1 MVSMIFAPLHI
12 VSGYSFLQSGLTS
25 ERISKSIKD
34 NDYFGAAIADKEVM
48 YGVTSFIKG
57 MDSIKK
63 PYLIGEEFEI
73 EGDSICLYVINEE
86 GYHNLIKLDLEN
98 QKSPLSFELLKQYSN
113 GLVCVLETNKGT
125 FKEKFVEN
133 YDSSFNRYLLQFGSL
148 YKDNFYLGIEVT
160 SKEDVKYANRI
171 RHFASEFTYKCIA
184 FPTIRYQKKDDALII
199 DMVTAISDDTKINIK
214 KKDGQEYFM
223 SESDYQKIYTKSEL
237 ANTVNIIKQS
247 EFSFHQKRGELLH
260 YPVENATVEL
270 RRMCE
275 ESLKQKGLTE
285 QKYIDRLNH
294 ELDVISTMG
303 YSDYFLIVQDFV
315 NWCKQNDILVGPGR
329 GSAAGSLVS
338 HLLGIV
344 EINPLDYDLQ
354 FERFLNPAR
363 KTMPDIDV
371 DIMDI
376 RREQVVQYMRDRYGS
391 EKVATIITFQTIG
404 AKQSLRDIGRIYDYP
419 SHHIDLL
426 SKRITE
432 KDCTLREA
440 YKKLPDF
447 RSLVDSDKYFLEIV
461 SLASKIEGLPRQS
474 GQHASGVIL
483 DDKQLE
489 DSIPV
494 KKTFDD
500 NYITQYEMEYLE
512 EQGLLKIDF
521 LSLSNLTIIYNC
533 LKQINVN
540 RKEPLTF
547 ENIPYQEKEI
557 FELISQNK
565 TLGLFQIDTS
575 AMRRSIQILKPDC
588 FEDVVALLALGRPGP
603 MQYIPTF
610 AKRKEGKE
618 KFSYVSE
625 DLKDILSSTYG
636 IIVYQEQINSIATKM
651 AGFSLAEADT
661 FRRAISKKER
671 EKILK
676 AQSQF
681 IEGAVKNGYKEEVAK
696 KVFSDILRFAEY
708 GFNKS
713 HSVVYSI
720 IACRMAWLKIHYPLE
735 FYSALLDNSSA
746 TSDSKFSEYVFEMNS
761 LGIKML
767 PPSINYS
774 TNNFVIK
781 DGAILFPLTGIKEIS
796 ITVMENIEKERKERG
811 PFTNIFNFTLRMFKY
826 KINANQ
832 LKYLIDAGAFD
843 ELHPS
848 RNSIRLSILSALQ
861 YAELNYQSDGQLSI
875 GIEAFP
881 EPLIKEQ
888 IDDPLDNLYKEYEA
902 IGAMLSN
909 NPLSYKEDILKEKG
923 AIPIAEALESDNALV
938 AGIIRS
944 KKTINTKKGTPMAFI
959 KIFDNTG
966 DMEITVF
973 SKEYADKRDMLDKNQ
988 IILAK
993 ISRRVNKE
1001 EVSYIA
1007 EQIERLEEKENE

>member
-1 MVSMIFAPLHI
+1 MIFAPLHI

-73 EGDSICLYVINEE
+73 DGDNICLYVMNEE
-86 GYHNLIKLDLEN
+86 GYHNLITLDLEN
-98 QKSPLSFELLKQYSN
+98 QKSPLSFGLLKQYSN
-113 GLVCVLETNKGT
+113 GLICVLETNKGT

-247 EFSFHQKRGELLH
+247 GFSFHQKRGELLH

-294 ELDVISTMG
+294 ELEVISTMG

-391 EKVATIITFQTIG
+391 EKVATIITFQTIC

-440 YKKLPDF
+440 YKKFPDF

-512 EQGLLKIDF
+512 EQGLLKVDF

-533 LKQINVN
+533 LKQINEKK
-540 RKEPLTF
+540 KEPLTF

-909 NPLSYKEDILKEKG
+909 NPLSYKEDILREKG
-923 AIPIAEALESDNALV
+923 AIPIAEALELDNALV

-1001 EVSYIA
+1001 EASYIA

>member
-57 MDSIKK
+57 MDLIKK

-73 EGDSICLYVINEE
+73 EGDSICLYVMNEE

-133 YDSSFNRYLLQFGSL
+133 YDSSFKRYLLQFGSL

-275 ESLKQKGLTE
+275 ESLKHKGLTE

-294 ELDVISTMG
+294 ELEVISTMG

-533 LKQINVN
+533 LKQINEK

-588 FEDVVALLALGRPGP
+588 FNDVVALLALGRPGP

-681 IEGAVKNGYKEEVAK
+681 IEGAVKNGYKEEIAK
-696 KVFSDILRFAEY
+696 KVFADILRFAEY

-923 AIPIAEALESDNALV
+923 AIPIAEALELDNALV

>member
-1 MVSMIFAPLHI
+1 MIFAPLHI

-34 NDYFGAAIADKEVM
+34 NDYFGAGIADKEVM

-57 MDSIKK
+57 MDLIKK
-63 PYLIGEEFEI
+63 PYLIGEEFEV
-73 EGDSICLYVINEE
+73 EGDSVCLYVINEE

-98 QKSPLSFELLKQYSN
+98 QKSPLSFKTLKQHSE
-113 GLVCVLETNKGT
+113 GLVCVLQTKKGK
-125 FKEKFVEN
+125 FKELFVED
-133 YDSSFNRYLLQFGSL
+133 YDISFNKYLLQFGSL

-160 SKEDVKYANRI
+160 SKKDVKYANRI
-171 RHFASEFTYKCIA
+171 RHFASEYTYKCIA
-184 FPTIRYQKKDDALII
+184 FPTIRYQKKDDAIII
-199 DMVTAISDDTKINIK
+199 DMVTAINDDNKIDIK
-214 KKDGQEYFM
+214 KKEGQEYFM
-223 SESDYQKIYTKSEL
+223 SESDYQKIYTKGEL
-237 ANTVNIIKQS
+237 ENTVNLVKQS
-247 EFSFHQKRGELLH
+247 TFSFHQKRGELLH
-260 YPVENATVEL
+260 YPVDNATSEL

-275 ESLKQKGLTE
+275 ESLNTKGLTE
-285 QKYIDRLNH
+285 QRYIDRLNY

-344 EINPLDYDLQ
+344 EINPLDYGLQ

-404 AKQSLRDIGRIYDYP
+404 AKQSLRDVGRIYDYP

-447 RSLVDSDKYFLEIV
+447 RSLVDSDKYYLEIV

-474 GQHASGVIL
+474 GLHPSGVVL
-483 DDKQLE
+483 DEKKLE
-489 DSIPV
+489 ESIPV

-533 LKQINVN
+533 LKQINKN
-540 RKEPLTF
+540 TKEQLTF
-547 ENIPYQEKEI
+547 EKIPYQEKEI

-588 FEDVVALLALGRPGP
+588 FNDVVALLALGRPGP
-603 MQYIPTF
+603 MQYIPAF

-618 KFSYVSE
+618 RFSYVSE

-761 LGIKML
+761 LDIKML

-796 ITVMENIEKERKERG
+796 ITVMENIDKERKERG
-811 PFTNIFNFTLRMFKY
+811 LFTNIFNFTLRMFKY
-826 KINANQ
+826 RINANQ

-848 RNSIRLSILSALQ
+848 RNSIRQSILSALQ
-861 YAELNYQSDGQLSI
+861 YAELNYQEDGQITI

-881 EPLIKEQ
+881 EPLIKPQ
-888 IDDPLDNLYKEYEA
+888 KDDPLDNLYREYEA
-902 IGAMLSN
+902 IGAMLSD
-909 NPLSYKEDILKEKG
+909 NPLSYKEEILKENG
-923 AIPIAEALESDNALV
+923 AIPIAEALELDNALV

-966 DMEITVF
+966 DIEITVF
-973 SKEYADKRDMLDKNQ
+973 SKEYADKRDVLEKNQ

>member
-1 MVSMIFAPLHI
+1 M
-12 VSGYSFLQSGLTS
+12 
-25 ERISKSIKD
+25 
-34 NDYFGAAIADKEVM
+34 
-48 YGVTSFIKG
+48 
-57 MDSIKK
+57 
-63 PYLIGEEFEI
+63 
-73 EGDSICLYVINEE
+73 GD
-86 GYHNLIKLDLEN
+86 
-98 QKSPLSFELLKQYSN
+98 
-113 GLVCVLETNKGT
+113 
-125 FKEKFVEN
+125 KFVAVG
-133 YDSSFNRYLLQFGSL
+133 LLQFGSL

-294 ELDVISTMG
+294 ELEVISTMG

-588 FEDVVALLALGRPGP
+588 FNDVVALLALGRPGP

-909 NPLSYKEDILKEKG
+909 NPLSYKEDILREKG
-923 AIPIAEALESDNALV
+923 AIPIAEALELDNALV

>member
-1 MVSMIFAPLHI
+1 MIFAPLHI

-34 NDYFGAAIADKEVM
+34 NDYFGAGIADKEVM

-73 EGDSICLYVINEE
+73 EGNSICLYVMNEE

-98 QKSPLSFELLKQYSN
+98 QKSPLSLEILKQYSN
-113 GLVCVLETNKGT
+113 GILCVLETNKGT

-148 YKDNFYLGIEVT
+148 FKDNFYLGIEVT

-184 FPTIRYQKKDDALII
+184 FPTIRYQKKDDAIII
-199 DMVTAISDDTKINIK
+199 DMVTAISDDNRIDIK

-275 ESLKQKGLTE
+275 ESLNAKGLTE

-315 NWCKQNDILVGPGR
+315 NWCKRNDILVGPGR

-404 AKQSLRDIGRIYDYP
+404 AKQSLRDVGRIYDYP

-533 LKQINVN
+533 LKQINEE

-588 FEDVVALLALGRPGP
+588 FDDVVALLALGRPGP

-618 KFSYVSE
+618 KFSYVSD

-671 EKILK
+671 ENILK

-826 KINANQ
+826 KINSNQ

-888 IDDPLDNLYKEYEA
+888 VDDPLDNLYKEYEA

-923 AIPIAEALESDNALV
+923 TIPIAEALELDNALV
-938 AGIIRS
+938 AGIVRS
-944 KKTINTKKGTPMAFI
+944 KKTINTKKGTPMSFI

-973 SKEYADKRDMLDKNQ
+973 SKEYADKRDMLEKNQ

-993 ISRRVNKE
+993 ISRRVSKE

-1007 EQIERLEEKENE
+1007 EQIERLEEKRK

>member
-12 VSGYSFLQSGLTS
+12 VSGYSFLQSGLAS

-57 MDSIKK
+57 MDLIKK

-73 EGDSICLYVINEE
+73 EGDSICLYVMNEE

-133 YDSSFNRYLLQFGSL
+133 YDSSFKRYLLQFGSL

-275 ESLKQKGLTE
+275 ESLKHKGLTE

-294 ELDVISTMG
+294 ELEVISTMG

-533 LKQINVN
+533 LKQINEK

-588 FEDVVALLALGRPGP
+588 FNDVVALLALGRPGP

-681 IEGAVKNGYKEEVAK
+681 IEGAVKNGYKEEIAK
-696 KVFSDILRFAEY
+696 KVFADILRFAEY

-923 AIPIAEALESDNALV
+923 AIPIAEALELDNALV

>member
-1 MVSMIFAPLHI
+1 
-12 VSGYSFLQSGLTS
+12 
-25 ERISKSIKD
+25 
-34 NDYFGAAIADKEVM
+34 
-48 YGVTSFIKG
+48 
-57 MDSIKK
+57 
-63 PYLIGEEFEI
+63 
-73 EGDSICLYVINEE
+73 
-86 GYHNLIKLDLEN
+86 
-98 QKSPLSFELLKQYSN
+98 
-113 GLVCVLETNKGT
+113 
-125 FKEKFVEN
+125 
-133 YDSSFNRYLLQFGSL
+133 
-148 YKDNFYLGIEVT
+148 
-160 SKEDVKYANRI
+160 
-171 RHFASEFTYKCIA
+171 
-184 FPTIRYQKKDDALII
+184 
-199 DMVTAISDDTKINIK
+199 
-214 KKDGQEYFM
+214 
-223 SESDYQKIYTKSEL
+223 
-237 ANTVNIIKQS
+237 
-247 EFSFHQKRGELLH
+247 
-260 YPVENATVEL
+260 
-270 RRMCE
+270 
-275 ESLKQKGLTE
+275 
-285 QKYIDRLNH
+285 
-294 ELDVISTMG
+294 
-303 YSDYFLIVQDFV
+303 
-315 NWCKQNDILVGPGR
+315 
-329 GSAAGSLVS
+329 
-338 HLLGIV
+338 
-344 EINPLDYDLQ
+344 
-354 FERFLNPAR
+354 
-363 KTMPDIDV
+363 
-371 DIMDI
+371 
-376 RREQVVQYMRDRYGS
+376 
-391 EKVATIITFQTIG
+391 
-404 AKQSLRDIGRIYDYP
+404 
-419 SHHIDLL
+419 
-426 SKRITE
+426 
-432 KDCTLREA
+432 
-440 YKKLPDF
+440 
-447 RSLVDSDKYFLEIV
+447 
-461 SLASKIEGLPRQS
+461 
-474 GQHASGVIL
+474 
-483 DDKQLE
+483 
-489 DSIPV
+489 
-494 KKTFDD
+494 
-500 NYITQYEMEYLE
+500 
-512 EQGLLKIDF
+512 
-521 LSLSNLTIIYNC
+521 
-533 LKQINVN
+533 
-540 RKEPLTF
+540 
-547 ENIPYQEKEI
+547 
-557 FELISQNK
+557 
-565 TLGLFQIDTS
+565 
-575 AMRRSIQILKPDC
+575 
-588 FEDVVALLALGRPGP
+588 
-603 MQYIPTF
+603 
-610 AKRKEGKE
+610 
-618 KFSYVSE
+618 
-625 DLKDILSSTYG
+625 
-636 IIVYQEQINSIATKM
+636 M

-796 ITVMENIEKERKERG
+796 ITVMENIEKERRERG

-832 LKYLIDAGAFD
+832 MKYLIDAGAFD

-923 AIPIAEALESDNALV
+923 AIPIAEALELDNALV

>member
-1 MVSMIFAPLHI
+1 MIFAPLHI

-25 ERISKSIKD
+25 ERVSKSIKD

-73 EGDSICLYVINEE
+73 EGDSICLYVMNEE

-98 QKSPLSFELLKQYSN
+98 QKNPLSFEILKRYSN

-184 FPTIRYQKKDDALII
+184 FPTIRYQKKEDAIII
-199 DMVTAISDDTKINIK
+199 DMVAAISDDTKINIK

-223 SESDYQKIYTKSEL
+223 SEPDYQKIYTKTEL

-260 YPVENATVEL
+260 YPVENATLEL

-315 NWCKQNDILVGPGR
+315 NWCKHNDILVGPGR

-521 LSLSNLTIIYNC
+521 LSLSSLTIIYNC
-533 LKQINVN
+533 LKQINEK

-588 FEDVVALLALGRPGP
+588 FDDVVALLALGRPGP

-651 AGFSLAEADT
+651 AGFSLGEADT

-811 PFTNIFNFTLRMFKY
+811 PFVNIFKFTLRMFKY

-861 YAELNYQSDGQLSI
+861 YAELNYQADGQLSI

-888 IDDPLDNLYKEYEA
+888 ADDPLDNLYKEYES

-923 AIPIAEALESDNALV
+923 AIPIAEALELDNALV
-938 AGIIRS
+938 AGIVRS

>member
-1 MVSMIFAPLHI
+1 MIFAPLHI

-25 ERISKSIKD
+25 ERISKSVKA
-34 NDYFGAAIADKEVM
+34 NDYFGAALADKEVM

-57 MDSIKK
+57 MDSINK

-73 EGDSICLYVINEE
+73 EGDSVCLYVLNEE

-98 QKSPLSFELLKQYSN
+98 QKSPLSFEILKQYCN

-275 ESLKQKGLTE
+275 ESLKEKGLTE

-294 ELDVISTMG
+294 ELEVISTMG

-447 RSLVDSDKYFLEIV
+447 RSLIDSDKYFLEIV

-533 LKQINVN
+533 LKQINEKK
-540 RKEPLTF
+540 KEPLTF

-588 FEDVVALLALGRPGP
+588 FNDVVALLALGRPGP

-811 PFTNIFNFTLRMFKY
+811 PFTNIFNFTLRRFKY

-888 IDDPLDNLYKEYEA
+888 IDDPLENLYKEYEA

-923 AIPIAEALESDNALV
+923 AIPIAEALELDNALV

-944 KKTINTKKGTPMAFI
+944 KKTINTKKGTPLAFI

>member
-1 MVSMIFAPLHI
+1 
-12 VSGYSFLQSGLTS
+12 
-25 ERISKSIKD
+25 
-34 NDYFGAAIADKEVM
+34 
-48 YGVTSFIKG
+48 
-57 MDSIKK
+57 
-63 PYLIGEEFEI
+63 
-73 EGDSICLYVINEE
+73 
-86 GYHNLIKLDLEN
+86 
-98 QKSPLSFELLKQYSN
+98 
-113 GLVCVLETNKGT
+113 
-125 FKEKFVEN
+125 
-133 YDSSFNRYLLQFGSL
+133 
-148 YKDNFYLGIEVT
+148 
-160 SKEDVKYANRI
+160 
-171 RHFASEFTYKCIA
+171 
-184 FPTIRYQKKDDALII
+184 
-199 DMVTAISDDTKINIK
+199 MVTAISDDTKINIK

-294 ELDVISTMG
+294 ELEVISTMG

-419 SHHIDLL
+419 GHHIDLL

-512 EQGLLKIDF
+512 EQGLLKVDF

-588 FEDVVALLALGRPGP
+588 FNDVVALLALGRPGP

-861 YAELNYQSDGQLSI
+861 YAELNYQADGQLSI

-923 AIPIAEALESDNALV
+923 AIPIAEALELDNALV